1 MLDRAFLICVKS
13 PHRTRSMRNVLPCKT
28 MNTNRAFCLILLLA
42 FAGCD
47 SVTIDKPIGQRI
59 DSSKTENVV
68 GRWTDSENNII
79 ELRLSKN
86 QELVGGHLAWDE
98 DAQRFTSKTGVLDV
112 RTLNDKVYLFLTDEN
127 ETIFFRVELVNPNQM
142 KLFIPNP
149 SKFRDAV
156 RAGEIS
162 GTITPKK
169 NDHFNVRITADEK
182 LASVLSADDW
192 QKYYMI
198 DAIIEYTRLASKNKA
213 EPSDGPTSR
222 ISR

>member
-1 MLDRAFLICVKS
+1 MVSWSQLDDWR
-13 PHRTRSMRNVLPCKT
+13 RSALQN

-42 FAGCD
+42 SVGCD

-59 DSSKTENVV
+59 DSSRTENVV

-98 DAQRFTSKTGVLDV
+98 EVQRFTSKSGVLDV
-112 RTLNDKVYLFLTDEN
+112 RTLDDKVYLFLTDEK
-127 ETIFFRVELVNPNQM
+127 ESIFFRVELVNPNQM
-142 KLFIPNP
+142 QLFIPEP

-156 RAGEIS
+156 KAGEIS

-169 NDHFNVRITADEK
+169 NEHFDVRITADAK
-182 LASVLSADDW
+182 LASFLSADDW
-192 QKYYMI
+192 QKNYMS
-198 DAIIEYTRLASKNKA
+198 DPIIEYTRLAPKNKA
-213 EPSDGPTSR
+213 EPSDGPKSR
-222 ISR
+222 VGR

>member
-1 MLDRAFLICVKS
+1 
-13 PHRTRSMRNVLPCKT
+13 

-42 FAGCD
+42 SVGCD

-98 DAQRFTSKTGVLDV
+98 EAQRFTSNSEVLDV
-112 RTLNDKVYLFLTDEN
+112 RTLDDKVYLFLTDEK
-127 ETIFFRVELVNPNQM
+127 ETIFFRVELVNPNHL
-142 KLFIPNP
+142 KLFIPDP

-162 GTITPKK
+162 GTVTPKK
-169 NDHFNVRITADEK
+169 NDHFNVLITADAK
-182 LASVLSADDW
+182 LASFLSADDW
-192 QKYYMI
+192 QKNYMT
-198 DAIIEYTRLASKNKA
+198 DAIIEYTRFASKNKA
-213 EPSDGPTSR
+213 EPSDGPKSR
-222 ISR
+222 VGR